1 MDLFK
6 VYQLFKKK
14 AQYPG
19 LISLIDAVFMD
30 VLEQRGIISREQ
42 IYDQAAGG
50 AAEGRASG
58 QRRKPSGLMWRP

>member
-14 AQYPG
+14 ALYPG

-30 VLEQRGIISREQ
+30 VLEQKGDHQ
-42 IYDQAAGG
+42 PG
-50 AAEGRASG
+50 AN
-58 QRRKPSGLMWRP
+58 L